1 MSRVARK
8 ASRRRL
14 RPYAWLGAGAV
25 TLGMGAAMVGGTAV
39 AFATPGADSAAGASD
54 STSGEAAKPDRAPAQ
69 TRATRGPRAS
79 AAADNDTSRAT
90 ATARRGQVQNSRPEP
105 VSEPE
110 IVSETEPVSVPE
122 PEPAATAPAHEAA
135 AEQPEPKSLVANSSG
150 PSAATPAPT
159 PTRATAYRGR
169 ATRTETAV
177 PSLPDTG
184 DAADVE
190 AVNQP
195 GEPALAPASAAA
207 ESPAPAAAVA
217 VVGDPAPNMDTW
229 LPGGDNPGVAIV
241 PGEKVKLA
249 LQQIE
254 QSQALITEAT
264 WGAGNILA
272 GFGAFGPQAALATAQ
287 LMLAVWGS
295 SITNAQNFVADTVG
309 VPLIHN
315 IAQANLQSQLLWPAL
330 SQASLTTASLLIPTL
345 GWFGADIA
353 EAEATVAA
361 AKQNGKI
368 YAQVPIRI
376 KLGTQPIVNTKING
390 GRNAELLLDTGAS
403 GLVTTRDK
411 VGSGALGEKTG
422 EGQSCFSG
430 GLCYHYETY
439 NTTVDLGDGAVGVAP
454 VNIVTDIPGDPVYEN
469 SVANFKQ
476 FFSWGADGIL
486 GVGANTAGPGPS
498 PIPTAAMP
506 GELSDGLLI
515 HQNVYPFGL
524 GGYMI
529 LGPNL
534 YPTRVSLPGAPDA
547 FVKVSINGGAK
558 QTAGAIIDSGGVY
571 GTLNRSLFPTQGTT
585 VPAGTKIDVYATDG
599 TTLLYSYTTQSGAE
613 ATPYIEAGLFN
624 TGNAPY
630 AQGPI
635 YLNYGFDEPYGIG
648 STDFAIW

>member
-1 MSRVARK
+1 
-8 ASRRRL
+8 
-14 RPYAWLGAGAV
+14 
-25 TLGMGAAMVGGTAV
+25 MVGGTAV
-39 AFATPGADSAAGASD
+39 AFAAPATD
-54 STSGEAAKPDRAPAQ
+54 STSTASETTSSEASSTKREPAK
-69 TRATRGPRAS
+69 TRATRSARAS
-79 AAADNDTSRAT
+79 AAAEGDAPV
-90 ATARRGQVQNSRPEP
+90 AAGPARRGQVSD
-105 VSEPE
+105 VA
-110 IVSETEPVSVPE
+110 PE
-122 PEPAATAPAHEAA
+122 PEPVDIPDPASAAPTAAVPADQAPAQPE
-135 AEQPEPKSLVANSSG
+135 AEQYVADN
-150 PSAATPAPT
+150 PLPAAATPVEEPQ
-159 PTRATAYRGR
+159 RVTAWEGR
-169 ATRTETAV
+169 ADTDADTADEVV
-177 PSLPDTG
+177 PSLPDPV
-184 DAADVE
+184 AATE
-190 AVNQP
+190 LS
-195 GEPALAPASAAA
+195 PAPQAPA
-207 ESPAPAAAVA
+207 PTPAAAVTA
-217 VVGDPAPNMDTW
+217 VGDPAPNMDSW
-229 LPGGDNPGVAIV
+229 LPGGLNPGAVIV

-254 QSQALITEAT
+254 QSQALINEAT
-264 WGAGNILA
+264 WGSGNILA

-295 SITNAQNFVADTVG
+295 SIVSAQSFVAETVG
-309 VPLIHN
+309 NPLIHG

-330 SQASLTTASLLIPTL
+330 SDASLATASLLIPTL
-345 GWFGADIA
+345 GWFGADID
-353 EAEATVAA
+353 EAEATVVAA
-361 AKQNGKI
+361 RQNGKI

-376 KLGTQPIVNTKING
+376 KLGTQPIVNAKING

-411 VGSGALGEKTG
+411 IGTANLGPKTG

-439 NTTVDLGDGAVGVAP
+439 STSVDLGDGAVGVAP

-469 SVANFKQ
+469 SVANFKE

-486 GVGANTAGPGPS
+486 GVGANTAGPGPA

-547 FVKVSINGGAK
+547 FVKVSVNGGPK
-558 QTAGAIIDSGGVY
+558 QDAAAIIDSGGVY
-571 GTLNRSLFPTQGTT
+571 GTLNRSLFPQAGDN
-585 VPAGTKIDVYATDG
+585 VPAGTKIDVYAMDG
-599 TTLLYSYTTQSGAE
+599 TTLLYSYTTQSGSA
-613 ATPYIEAGLFN
+613 ATPYIETGLFN

-635 YLNYGFDEPYGIG
+635 YMNYGFNEPYGIG

>member
-1 MSRVARK
+1 MSKVGRK
-8 ASRRRL
+8 ATRRRL
-14 RPYAWLGAGAV
+14 QPYAWLGAGAV

-39 AFATPGADSAAGASD
+39 AFAAPGADSTAGASG
-54 STSGEAAKPDRAPAQ
+54 STSGDATKPDRAPAQ

-79 AAADNDTSRAT
+79 AAADNEESAV
-90 ATARRGQVQNSRPEP
+90 AGPARRGQARVSPLDPVAVPEELAPEP
-105 VSEPE
+105 DPAA
-110 IVSETEPVSVPE
+110 EPVAVQPTQQSIVVDTP
-122 PEPAATAPAHEAA
+122 PPA
-135 AEQPEPKSLVANSSG
+135 
-150 PSAATPAPT
+150 AATPAAT
-159 PTRATAYRGR
+159 PRRATVRLGR
-169 ATRTETAV
+169 ETITETAA
-177 PSLPDTG
+177 PSLPDPI
-184 DAADVE
+184 AAESPVTDVPVVDE
-190 AVNQP
+190 TVDQASAAAGSTV
-195 GEPALAPASAAA
+195 PAAAA

-217 VVGDPAPNMDTW
+217 VVGDPAPNMDSW
-229 LPGGDNPGVAIV
+229 LPGGDNPGTQIV
-241 PGEKVKLA
+241 PGQRVALA

-295 SITNAQNFVADTVG
+295 SITNAQTFVADTVG

-330 SQASLTTASLLIPTL
+330 SQASLTTAELLIPTL

-361 AKQNGKI
+361 AKQNGKV

-411 VGSGALGEKTG
+411 VGSGSLGEKTG

-454 VNIVTDIPGDPVYEN
+454 VNIVTDIPGDPVYAN

-547 FVKVSINGGAK
+547 FVKVSVNGGPK

-571 GTLNRSLFPTQGTT
+571 GTLNRSLFPVAGST
-585 VPAGTKIDVYATDG
+585 VPAGTKIDVYAMDG

-613 ATPYIEAGLFN
+613 ATPYIESGLFN

-635 YLNYGFDEPYGIG
+635 YLNYGFTNPYGIG

>member
-1 MSRVARK
+1 
-8 ASRRRL
+8 
-14 RPYAWLGAGAV
+14 
-25 TLGMGAAMVGGTAV
+25 MVGGTAV
-39 AFATPGADSAAGASD
+39 AFAAPATD
-54 STSGEAAKPDRAPAQ
+54 STSTASDATSNEASSTKREPAK
-69 TRATRGPRAS
+69 TRATRGARAS
-79 AAADNDTSRAT
+79 AAAEGDAP
-90 ATARRGQVQNSRPEP
+90 AAAGPARRGQVSDVAPEA
-105 VSEPE
+105 EPLD
-110 IVSETEPVSVPE
+110 TPDPA
-122 PEPAATAPAHEAA
+122 PAAAVPVDKAPAQAPA
-135 AEQPEPKSLVANSSG
+135 QPEAQSIADNPLPA
-150 PSAATPAPT
+150 AATPVDT
-159 PTRATAYRGR
+159 PKRVAAWQGR
-169 ATRTETAV
+169 AGTADEAV
-177 PSLPDTG
+177 PSLPDPVAET
-184 DAADVE
+184 E
-190 AVNQP
+190 LS
-195 GEPALAPASAAA
+195 PAPQAPA
-207 ESPAPAAAVA
+207 PAPAAAA
-217 VVGDPAPNMDTW
+217 PAVGDPAPNMESW
-229 LPGGDNPGVAIV
+229 LPGGLNPGTAIV

-254 QSQALITEAT
+254 QSQALINEAT
-264 WGAGNILA
+264 WGSGNILA

-295 SITNAQNFVADTVG
+295 SIASAQSFVADTVG
-309 VPLIHN
+309 NPLIHG

-330 SQASLTTASLLIPTL
+330 SDASLATASLLIPTL
-345 GWFGADIA
+345 GWFGADID
-353 EAEATVAA
+353 EAEATVVAA
-361 AKQNGKI
+361 RQNGKI

-376 KLGTQPIVNTKING
+376 KLGTQPIVNAKING

-411 VGSGALGEKTG
+411 IGTAELGPKTG

-486 GVGANTAGPGPS
+486 GVGANTAGPGPA

-506 GELSDGLLI
+506 GELSDGVLI

-547 FVKVSINGGAK
+547 FVKVSVNGGPK
-558 QTAGAIIDSGGVY
+558 QDAAAIIDSGGVY
-571 GTLNRSLFPTQGTT
+571 GTLNRSLFPQAGEN
-585 VPAGTKIDVYATDG
+585 VPAGTKIDVYAMDG
-599 TTLLYSYTTQSGAE
+599 TTLLYRYTTQGGDA
-613 ATPYIEAGLFN
+613 ATPYIETGLFN

-635 YLNYGFDEPYGIG
+635 YMNYGADEPYGIG